1 MQMLVKDGINSI
13 SLEIAP
19 LSWFDINQIEKDKSK
34 FNKKASCSINVFQRD
49 NLTGEELSIAK
60 MRIAIGDDGIPQAYF
75 KNEIDSSVVKEG
87 IIGTNTEKVNAN
99 KIRNVVGEFEYP
111 KDIQLT
117 KFTKKITLSDVPDW
131 VWINSS
137 DYEKEKLP
145 SLKIAY
151 QELWNAFDNK
161 DITAIRRIN
170 KTANE
175 AWALSTGST
184 ESKIFDSYNIIDR
197 VNNPSSKMISIDWD
211 NFIPLVMNN
220 GKMVKLVYKE
230 DFSYSPITMT
240 YLNSRGKKALYSFS
254 PIFSFV
260 DGKFIPVI

>member
-1 MQMLVKDGINSI
+1 MID
-13 SLEIAP
+13 
-19 LSWFDINQIEKDKSK
+19 
-34 FNKKASCSINVFQRD
+34 D
-49 NLTGEELSIAK
+49 NGV
-60 MRIAIGDDGIPQAYF
+60 PQAYT
-75 KNEIDSSVVKEG
+75 NNAIDDSIEKK
-87 IIGTNTEKVNAN
+87 IIISRKIEEVTKN
-99 KIRNVVGEFEYP
+99 KIKNTISENKYP

-197 VNNPSSKMISIDWD
+197 VNNLSSKMIPIDWD